1 MVKADDTPHSISSN
15 QDLQMTLQEKIAQ
28 LRDLGAATV
37 YEAQGAKGA
46 LDHGMKPIDPT
57 VRLAGPAFTVD
68 ARPADNL
75 ILHHAVLKA
84 RPGDVLVVDAKGFME
99 AGPWGDVLTIQA
111 MKLGIAGLVVNGCV
125 RDANLIIGLG
135 FPVFCRGLSIKG
147 TGKNQPGRV
156 NTPITI
162 GDVLIR
168 PGDIVVGDR
177 DGLVVV
183 TQDDV
188 DFAIASSLA
197 REEKEMQQRKAIE
210 AGTSNTAELLNLTE
224 TLKRFGLV

>member
-1 MVKADDTPHSISSN
+1 MTSTTSI
-15 QDLQMTLQEKIAQ
+15 QQ

-46 LDHGMKPIDPT
+46 LDNGMKPIDPT
-57 VRLAGPAFTVD
+57 CRLAGPAYTVD

-84 RPGDVLVVDAKGFME
+84 QPGDVLVVDAKGFME

-111 MKLGIAGLVVNGCV
+111 MKNGIAGLVINGCV

-147 TGKNQPGRV
+147 TGKNQPGKV
-156 NTPITI
+156 NQPITM
-162 GDVLIR
+162 GDVVIH
-168 PGDIVVGDR
+168 PGDIIVGDR

-183 TQDDV
+183 AKDEV
-188 DFAIASSLA
+188 DATIANSLA
-197 REEKEMQQRKAIE
+197 REEKEDEMRQAIE
-210 AGTSNTAELLNLTE
+210 HGATTAELLKLDD

>member
-1 MVKADDTPHSISSN
+1 MATTEQI
-15 QDLQMTLQEKIAQ
+15 TQ

-46 LDHGMKPIDPT
+46 LDSGMKPIDGT
-57 VRLAGPAFTVD
+57 SRMAGPALTVD

-75 ILHHAVLKA
+75 ILHHAVLQAK
-84 RPGDVLVVDAKGFME
+84 PGDVLVVDAKGFME

-111 MKLGIAGLVVNGCV
+111 MKLGIAGLVINGCV

-147 TGKNQPGRV
+147 TGKNQPGKV
-156 NTPITI
+156 NVPVTM
-162 GDVLIR
+162 GDVTIQ

-183 TQDDV
+183 AQDEV
-188 DFAIASSLA
+188 ESAIARSLA
-197 REEKEMQQRKAIE
+197 REEKEAGQRQAIE
-210 AGTSNTAELLNLTE
+210 QGTATTAELLNLTE
-224 TLKRFGLV
+224 TLQRFGLV